1 MHFPRQP
8 QLPLPCAP
16 KPNRAGPCRL
26 EETSSHVH
34 HRFRPICHFG
44 RKCAAPLFSQSG
56 RPWACPPPLRGE
68 RRAAPLFLAET
79 GPHDAKK
86 TWLVRAG
93 GREKI
98 TKRRD
103 ANNSPEHSRALPPNG
118 VCVLRGALGGC
129 TSPRPRPRLSRS
141 GEGSQRPYA
150 PIGTWRARSR
160 RQPRRSSPHMP
171 LYGPAQAPQ
180 RPSPRPL
187 VAPTRAANGAEANK
201 HAQEGSRGNAL
212 SGGPCLPSHSL
223 RRWRTPGVQFVVA
236 RAICIL

>member
-103 ANNSPEHSRALPPNG
+103 ANNSPEHSRALAQMG
-118 VCVLRGALGGC
+118 SASCGALWAAARARAPAP
-129 TSPRPRPRLSRS
+129 SPLPIRRRIA
-141 GEGSQRPYA
+141 A
-150 PIGTWRARSR
+150 PICPDRDMAR
-160 RQPRRSSPHMP
+160 PF
-171 LYGPAQAPQ
+171 A
-180 RPSPRPL
+180 
-187 VAPTRAANGAEANK
+187 
-201 HAQEGSRGNAL
+201 
-212 SGGPCLPSHSL
+212 
-223 RRWRTPGVQFVVA
+223 
-236 RAICIL
+236 